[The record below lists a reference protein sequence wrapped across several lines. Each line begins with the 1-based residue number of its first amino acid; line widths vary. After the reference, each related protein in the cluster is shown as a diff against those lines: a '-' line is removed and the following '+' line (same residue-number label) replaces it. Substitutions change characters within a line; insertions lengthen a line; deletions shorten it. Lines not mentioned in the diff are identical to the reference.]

1 MRHALLNAFD
11 IAACFQTRKKNGL
24 FDSFFY
30 QVLSAHCVPKHCD
43 FTFEMEKKRWIEYLE
58 RILIKVL
65 TSGGNDIGKRDK
77 HIQVH
82 SKASHRSPK
91 IRDDTDIEYPR
102 REKKRRNFYAA
113 YIELFT
119 IWMAPFPNRNW
130 MVFLFSNCFKHQN
143 SRFIS
148 VFKFIYFFFRYSFTF
163 LIYDEH
169 LNFYLFLL
177 SSNKCIL

>member
-11 IAACFQTRKKNGL
+11 IAACFQTREKKTVCL
-24 FDSFFY
+24 TVFFTKFY
-30 QVLSAHCVPKHCD
+30 PHIACQNIALSHLKWR
-43 FTFEMEKKRWIEYLE
+43 KKRWIEYFE

-102 REKKRRNFYAA
+102 RKKKRRNFYAA

-148 VFKFIYFFFRYSFTF
+148 VFKFIYFFSVIHLHF
-163 LIYDEH
+163 LSMM
-169 LNFYLFLL
+169 NT
-177 SSNKCIL
+177 